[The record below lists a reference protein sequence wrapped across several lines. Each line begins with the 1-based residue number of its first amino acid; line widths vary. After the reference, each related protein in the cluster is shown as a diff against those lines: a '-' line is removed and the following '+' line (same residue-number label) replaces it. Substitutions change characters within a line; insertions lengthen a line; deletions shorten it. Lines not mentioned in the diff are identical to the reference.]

1 MKNSTEKNMKIRLN
15 YVNPLVLYS
24 LLKEEG
30 KYPVMLESRS
40 KGQTNARYT
49 YISSNP
55 EYMLRVKNK
64 TKIDNE
70 TVSKESNPFKALKEI
85 SNDNKNNNKLNF
97 DKNNKDD
104 RFTGGYLGYM
114 AYDCI
119 HNYIGG
125 KIEEPSVFGYYD
137 HMYVYDHL
145 LRKFYYYSENN
156 NSIDE
161 LKNAEKIVEK
171 AKKIQISDK
180 NNNNNKINK
189 INNEMNTKEIEIL
202 GCDAD
207 FEEYTNMVEKAK
219 EHIYAGD
226 CFQIVPSREYYLK
239 SEYSAFELYKN
250 LRKINP
256 SPYMFLLEF
265 DKKIVGASPETMA
278 SVQNNVL
285 KVNPI
290 AGTAPVGKNDSETE
304 KFAKELLNDEKE
316 RAEHMMLVDL
326 ARNDVRKVCKPG
338 SVVLER
344 FFDVVKYS
352 HVQHLESE
360 VIGDLDEKYD
370 YNMFDAIEA
379 TFPAGTLTGAPKFRA
394 MEIIDKLEKSRR
406 KVYGGAVGY
415 FSNSGNAD
423 LAIGIRMAE
432 IEKNGICSVR
442 AGAGIVA
449 DSVPEK
455 EYYETERKM
464 MAMMKALGVKN
475 NDFE

>member
-1 MKNSTEKNMKIRLN
+1 MKIKLD
-15 YVNPLVLYS
+15 YVNPLKLY
-24 LLKEEG
+24 EVIQNEG
-30 KYPVMLESRS
+30 KYPLMLESRS
-40 KGQTNARYT
+40 KGKTNARYT
-49 YISSNP
+49 YISFNP
-55 EYMLRVKNK
+55 EYMLRIKNK
-64 TKIDNE
+64 TKIDNQ
-70 TVSKESNPFKALKEI
+70 TVSKESNPFKSLKEI
-85 SNDNKNNNKLNF
+85 SKISGINADKGNNNS
-97 DKNNKDD
+97 NNNLKYTDD

-125 KIEEPSVFGYYD
+125 KIEEPSVFGYYGS
-137 HMYVYDHL
+137 MYVYDHL
-145 LRKFYYYSENN
+145 LKKFYYYSEKN

-161 LKNAEKIVEK
+161 IKEANKFVEK
-171 AKKIQISDK
+171 AKKLEIEDKCGK
-180 NNNNNKINK
+180 NNENKYK
-189 INNEMNTKEIEIL
+189 NNEKNVEII
-202 GCDAD
+202 GCDAN
-207 FEEYTNMVEKAK
+207 FEDYIKMVEKAK
-219 EHIYAGD
+219 EHIFEGD
-226 CFQIVPSREYYLK
+226 SFQIVPSREYYLK

-278 SVQNNVL
+278 SVQNNIL

-290 AGTAPVGKNDSETE
+290 AGTAPIGKNELETE

-316 RAEHMMLVDL
+316 QAEHMMLVDL

-338 SVVLER
+338 SVTLDK

-352 HVQHLESE
+352 HVQHIESE
-360 VIGDLDEKYD
+360 ISGILDKKHNF
-370 YNMFDAIEA
+370 NMFDAIEA

-394 MEIIDKLEKSRR
+394 MEIIDKIEKSRR

-423 LAIGIRMAE
+423 LAIGIRMTE
-432 IEKNGICSVR
+432 IEKNDICSVR

-449 DSVPEK
+449 DSIPEK

-464 MAMMKALGVKN
+464 RAMMKALGVKSPFKKGE
-475 NDFE
+475 DV

>member
-1 MKNSTEKNMKIRLN
+1 MKIKLD
-15 YVNPLVLYS
+15 YVNPLKLY
-24 LLKEEG
+24 EVIQNEG

-40 KGQTNARYT
+40 KGKINARYT
-49 YISSNP
+49 YISYNP
-55 EYMLRVKNK
+55 EYMLRIKNK
-64 TKIDNE
+64 TKMDNE
-70 TVSKESNPFKALKEI
+70 TISKESNPFKSLKEI
-85 SNDNKNNNKLNF
+85 SDNVGINKYNNYNNYNNNELKHT
-97 DKNNKDD
+97 DD

-125 KIEEPSVFGYYD
+125 KIEEPSVFGYYGN
-137 HMYVYDHL
+137 MYVYDHL
-145 LRKFYYYSENN
+145 LKKFYFYSEKN

-161 LKNAEKIVEK
+161 IKEAKKIVEK
-171 AKKIQISDK
+171 AKKLEIKDKCQK
-180 NNNNNKINK
+180 NNKNNKN
-189 INNEMNTKEIEIL
+189 NTKSKNVEIV
-202 GCDAD
+202 GCDAN
-207 FEEYTNMVEKAK
+207 FEDYVKMVEKAK
-219 EHIYAGD
+219 EHIFEGD
-226 CFQIVPSREYYLK
+226 LFQIVPSREYYLK

-250 LRKINP
+250 LREINP

-278 SVQNNVL
+278 SVQNNIL

-290 AGTAPVGKNDSETE
+290 AGTAPIGKNILETE

-316 RAEHMMLVDL
+316 QAEHMMLVDL

-338 SVVLER
+338 SVTLDK

-352 HVQHLESE
+352 HVQHIESE
-360 VIGDLDEKYD
+360 ISGILDEKHNF
-370 YNMFDAIEA
+370 NMFDAIEA

-394 MEIIDKLEKSRR
+394 MEIIDKIEKSRR

-423 LAIGIRMAE
+423 LAIGIRMTE

-449 DSVPEK
+449 DSIPEK

-464 MAMMKALGVKN
+464 RAMMKALGVKSSN
-475 NDFE
+475 KSFE